1 MNDVKM
7 QREMILQRLKEQ
19 GCRIT
24 KQRLALIDIILE
36 NECSSCKEIYYKA
49 VRMDEKI
56 GIATVYR
63 IINMLEEIGA
73 ISRKNMYKFTGSDVD
88 EELECVPCCR
98 MELDDGTVLQLSDR
112 KFRQVLTC
120 GLESCG
126 YMTGKRIVKYTN
138 NPGQAS

>member
-63 IINMLEEIGA
+63 MINMLEEIGA
-73 ISRKNMYKFTGSDVD
+73 ISRSPGACPKEDA
-88 EELECVPCCR
+88 CVVV
-98 MELDDGTVLQLSDR
+98 LDDESVCRISPQKWKAIVEEGLQA
-112 KFRQVLTC
+112 
-120 GLESCG
+120 CG
-126 YMTGKRIVKYTN
+126 YLHNRKVVSISF
-138 NPGQAS
+138 NPEQCMKGMI

>member
-49 VRMDEKI
+49 IKKDPAI

-63 IINMLEEIGA
+63 MVRSLEDIGA
-73 ISRKNMYKFTGSDVD
+73 IRRNKMYEIQYGKERI
-88 EELECVPCCR
+88 EENALAEFGVGCCWEIPEFSG
-98 MELDDGTVLQLSDR
+98 MDS
-112 KFRQVLTC
+112 
-120 GLESCG
+120 GLKG
-126 YMTGKRIVKYTN
+126 
-138 NPGQAS
+138 A